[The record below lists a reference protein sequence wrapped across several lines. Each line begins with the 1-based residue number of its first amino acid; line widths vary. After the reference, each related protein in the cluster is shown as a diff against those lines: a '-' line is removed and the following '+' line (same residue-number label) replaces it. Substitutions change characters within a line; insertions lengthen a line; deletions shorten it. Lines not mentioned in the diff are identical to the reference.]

1 MKKKNTIFVQMAAY
15 SDPELVPTVK
25 DLFKQAKYPDRI
37 KVCICWQ
44 HKPEEEIDELQ
55 DDDRISII
63 DVPHL
68 ETKGVCWAR
77 NLIQKQYD
85 GETYTL
91 QLDSHHRFEKNWDEI
106 CIGIMKDLKAA
117 GYRKPILTA
126 YMPSYDPPNDPEGR
140 ATEPWQLAF
149 DRFTPQG
156 AVFFKP
162 EGIANWRTRK
172 LPPMT
177 RWFSAHFAFAD
188 GVMCKEVPHDPNYWF
203 HGEEISIAARAY
215 THGYDLFAP
224 HKMIAYHEFTRQY
237 RGPKVWDDQPD
248 KSIDLDNSSLL
259 RNRKLFE
266 MDGEKNDLDW
276 GGYGFGNKRR
286 LRDYEKYAGICFS
299 KRAIQQETL
308 DNTEAPN
315 PTYESEEEWENSLC
329 SLFKHCVDI
338 SYDSVPLDDYHFW
351 CVVFMDEN
359 GNEIYREDASDEEIK
374 RMKNDPD
381 GYCKL
386 WRTFETN
393 KKPASW
399 TVWPKSYSQ
408 GWCDKINGVL

>member
-1 MKKKNTIFVQMAAY
+1 MKKDTIFVQMAAY
-15 SDPELVPTVK
+15 SDPELIPTVK
-25 DLFKQAKYPDRI
+25 DLFSQAKYPNRI

-44 HKPEEEIDELQ
+44 HKPEENVDELQ
-55 DDDRISII
+55 GDDRILII

-106 CIGIMKDLKAA
+106 CIKMMTNLKKA
-117 GYRKPILTA
+117 GYSKPILTT
-126 YMPSYDPPNDPEGR
+126 YLPSYAPPNDPE
-140 ATEPWQLAF
+140 ATANEPWQLCF
-149 DRFTPQG
+149 DRFTPEG

-162 EGIANWRTRK
+162 EGIPNWQTRK
-172 LPPMT
+172 LPPRT

-188 GVMCKEVPHDPNYWF
+188 GIMCKEVPHDPNYWF

-224 HKMIAYHEFTRQY
+224 HKMVAYHEFTRQY
-237 RGPKVWDDQPD
+237 RGPKVWDDQPQ
-248 KSIDLDNSSLL
+248 KTTDLNQSSLA

-276 GGYGFGNKRR
+276 GVYGFGNKRS

-299 KRAIQQETL
+299 KRAVHQETL
-308 DNTEAPN
+308 DNLEAPI
-315 PTYESEEEWENSLC
+315 PTYDSDEEWMDSLC
-329 SLFKHCVDI
+329 SLFKHCIDI
-338 SYDSVPLDDYHFW
+338 GYSQVPLDDYHFW
-351 CVVFMDEN
+351 CVVFMDEH
-359 GNEIYREDASDEEIK
+359 GNEIYREDASDQEIIN
-374 RMKNDPD
+374 MKNDPD

-386 WRTFETN
+386 WRTFEAE

-399 TVWPKSYSQ
+399 VVWPNSHSQ
-408 GWCDKINGVL
+408 GWCEKITGVL